1 MSIPMT
7 RVTTLGRSFFCSK
20 TTSKYI
26 SYFSSSA
33 NRLKTFQFR
42 VLLAVSLGALWN
54 TAVAVTAPI
63 GTTSGSFS
71 VTPTGAATYSIP
83 ITVPPGT
90 NAMAPKFS
98 LNYTSQ
104 GGNGLLG
111 IGWSIDG
118 LSVIHRCAPTLAVD
132 GVKGGVDYSSNDRY
146 CVDGQRL
153 ISVGGSEYRTQH
165 ESWNKITAL
174 GTAGSGPASFIVKTK
189 NGMTMEYGMTI
200 DSRIEAQGRADV
212 RIWALNKIQDQNGN
226 YLTIS
231 YTEDNLNGDYR
242 PALVS
247 YTGNDTLGLA
257 AYNSIVFDYEA
268 RTDQDP
274 DYIGGS
280 VIKITQRLKTIT
292 VQSGAS
298 IVRSYN
304 FSYDNAGY
312 QGQTRLTSLSECA
325 DGVCLP
331 STSFSWQA
339 AAGSSGFSSP
349 IPWSYGNGGVLAD
362 VNGDG
367 RDDLV
372 RIDLINQ
379 GESGTLYVSLSTA
392 NGFSATQNWGS
403 FSISSCMDGLG
414 GPCKFSFGDVNG
426 DGKADLVAVGSY
438 TFVGLS
444 TGSGFSSPVQWGS
457 GNGCVIDVKGGSG
470 NGCVVD
476 VNGDGRDDY
485 AGIALNNEG
494 TGGPIYVS
502 LSTSTGFTPTQVW
515 GSYFDQMCADGAGG
529 SCKFYFGD
537 VNGDGKA
544 DFLAS
549 GGSGVRMELFT
560 PPTIDLLKTITNGFG
575 ASISVTYKKLNDTSV
590 HIASTNSIYPYRDVS
605 DDSNVV
611 STAATSDGIGG
622 TVTTTYTYG
631 GAKKHVA
638 AETFLGFQWVQSVD
652 PSGLVNVTNYN
663 QVLDGTEGT
672 VASTETFAGSIRVKY
687 SANSWS
693 PVNLGGARTTSRL
706 TSNVEQSRELNNAV
720 VTTLTTTYSNYDAY
734 ENPGTIVID
743 FNDGHRKITTNTYN
757 NDTVNW
763 VLSQLILSQVTAE
776 APGQVSQTRT
786 SSFTYDVGGRVESEV
801 IEPNNAALKL
811 TTTYGYDSFG
821 NRTSKTVSGADI
833 LTRTESQVYDT
844 RGQFPVSKT
853 NALGH
858 TETYVHDTR
867 FGTVASQTGPNGLT
881 TSWSY
886 DGFGRKIGETRA
898 DGTTTTI
905 NYKCS
910 GGAPP
915 CATLTGYATQL
926 LASGA
931 GESWVFFDIFGRET
945 RTARIGF
952 DGIWSYTDT
961 DYDNLGRKT
970 KVSLPDFSSTP
981 VHYTTYTYDILGR
994 VLTATAPGNRV
1005 TTTNYNGLTTTATN
1019 PKNQSLT
1026 TVKNSQGKVV
1036 QATDAG
1042 GTTSYLH
1049 DPQGNLIRVTDV
1061 SGNVVAMTYD
1071 IRGRK
1076 TSMNDPDM
1084 GAWTYAYN
1092 VLGELTSQTDAKGQT
1107 ITMAYDKLGRMT
1119 SRVLP
1124 NSEGTSVWTYDTAFK
1139 GIGKLASVSNPN
1151 ATETYTYDNLGRLS
1165 TVDTSIGGAIYTF
1178 TTTYDVVGRVNT
1190 LTYPETGFS
1199 LRHVYDSNQFGFLK
1213 EVVNAVTGES
1223 YWKINPGGVDASNRI
1238 VNETFGNGLTGL
1250 RQYDPATGNLIS
1262 IKTGT
1267 AANAGSVQNLEYSF
1281 DAVGNLLTRT
1291 DSIQGYTETFAY
1303 DEDGLGLNRLTS
1315 VSGPSPKTFQY
1326 APNGNLIYKSDVGNY
1341 TYPTNGVRP
1350 HAVSS
1355 VAGTLNATYTYDLN
1369 GNMLSG
1375 DGRTITYTSFN
1386 KPKTIA
1392 KGGSTSTF
1400 TYDANLNRIIK
1411 TTSSNS
1417 TIYIGKLYER
1427 VTSGTTTEQKHYI
1440 YAGPNLVGTY
1450 TGPGGTNTPPT
1461 ANAGADQTVTGG
1473 ASVSLSGSG
1482 SDADGT
1488 IASYAWTQLTGPAVT
1503 LTGANTATASFT
1515 APSVATTTVL
1525 TFKLTVLD
1533 NMGSPG
1539 SDMVDITVT
1548 SSGGGGGSSPYS
1560 LLLSTSPDRSNSVA
1574 FNGAT
1579 VSGNIYV
1586 FVTPDTGITQ
1596 VRFYIDGNPQQTEN
1610 YSPYDLGSTEA
1621 SGAALPYSTTQLSDG
1636 VHSVS
1641 AEIDRDTG
1649 ATDIIISNFA
1659 VANNSANAPPTANA
1673 GPDQSVVGGTAVSLP
1688 GSGSDPDGTIVGYSW
1703 TQLTG
1708 PAVTLT
1714 GANSATASF
1723 TAPSVSTATVLTFQ
1737 LTVTDNMGAPG
1748 SDTVDITVN
1757 SATGG
1762 GNSLQN
1768 GVPISGI
1775 SGAAGAQ
1782 LYYTLDVPTGAT
1794 NLSFQISGGT
1804 GDADLYVKYGSPPS
1818 TTTYDCRPYV
1828 GGNNE
1833 TCTMPSATA
1842 GTWHVM
1848 IHAYTAFSGTTLVA
1862 SYTAA
1867 GGTGPTGTI
1876 LREYWQGIPGE
1887 LVSDLTSNPAYPN
1900 SPSGSSQLTS
1910 FEAPIDWA
1918 DNYGTRVRGYVH
1930 APQTGQYVFWISGDD
1945 YSELYLSGD
1954 DNPANKVL
1962 IASVPGWSN
1971 SRDWYKYAEQ
1981 QSTNYVSI
1989 SLDAG
1994 QRYYIEA
2001 LQKEGGGGDNLAV
2014 AWQLPDGTFEGPIP
2028 GARLSPAAG
2037 GAPPAGS
2044 PYTLLL
2050 STNADRT
2057 NPVAFEGATVSGN
2070 IYVFVNPDT
2079 GITQVRFYI
2088 DGNPQQTENNAPY
2101 DLGGTEAWG
2110 AAFPYDSILLGDGA
2124 HVVTAEIDRDTGSTD
2139 VISASF
2145 TVANSSARVWPSQ
2158 QTADPILLAALVNIN
2173 NSVTRD
2179 GLNWLTTTAAET
2191 NANTAASRLTRP
2203 LAPGLSPLAATP
2215 VKVNSANWDV
2225 ANATEYNIPL
2235 VFTNNQGVSATYYVN
2250 VKVQEVQT
2258 GSMIGTVRYFHT
2270 DHLGSV
2276 DTITDETGAVAQR
2289 LSYDAWGKRRNAN
2302 GTDAASITAQTTRG
2316 YTRHEHDD
2324 EIKLINMNAR
2334 EYDPLL
2340 GRFISPDTIVQ
2351 FPHSSQGLNRYAYV
2365 NNNPLSYTDP
2375 TGHRSWRNLFRA
2387 AVAIAAIYFT
2397 YNGQLTNFAM
2407 DVGKAGFGS
2416 AKIGIGLVR
2425 GGIIGFVAG
2434 GTAKSTFAGA
2444 FSGALFGKVGDL
2456 GLSQW
2461 ASPAV
2466 HAITGGFSSGLMGGD
2481 FRSGALG
2488 AGFSELA
2495 GNLPYANNLVVRTM
2509 VGGLSAELTGGQF
2522 KYGAWT
2528 AAYAYLFSQASA
2540 PRDEKLIDGIKVYR
2554 QDISLKSADGTDYGH
2569 WWIEIDGK
2577 ESYGWWPK
2585 GQVGLMDTLFGTEG
2599 ELNRMSR
2606 PGGSPTLD
2614 PHHGDYGRV
2623 PGVNAF
2629 DVYGDLSVS
2638 KATYVDQIRA
2648 YANSYSGSWS
2658 WPFGQ
2663 NCHSFQEGM
2672 LNKLG
2677 LTVRPAGQ

>member
-1 MSIPMT
+1 MSFPAN
-7 RVTTLGRSFFCSK
+7 RVIKLDRENLCSK
-20 TTSKYI
+20 TSNNPTKYI
-26 SYFSSSA
+26 SFLFSSVY
-33 NRLKTFQFR
+33 RLRTIQFR
-42 VLLAVSLGALWN
+42 VLLAVGLGALWN

-111 IGWSIDG
+111 IGWLIDG

-153 ISVGGSEYRTQH
+153 ISIGGSEYRTQH
-165 ESWNKITAL
+165 ESWNKITAF

-200 DSRIEAQGRADV
+200 DSRIEAQGRTDV

-242 PALVS
+242 PASVS
-247 YTGNDTLGLA
+247 HTGNDTLGLA

-292 VQSGAS
+292 VYSGAS
-298 IVRSYN
+298 SVRSYN

-392 NGFSATQNWGS
+392 NGFSAAQNWGS

-414 GPCKFSFGDVNG
+414 GPCNFTFGDVNG
-426 DGKADLVAVGSY
+426 DGKADLVVISGSY
-438 TFVGLS
+438 FYVGLS
-444 TGSGFSSPVQWGS
+444 TGSGFSSPVSWGWNGWGTGRYIVADVNGDGRKDIVRLELNSDGTSGWIYSSISNGSSLGTAQNWGS
-457 GNGCVIDVKGGSG
+457 FSISNCMDGLGGPCYFTFGDVNGDGKADLVVTSGSYFFAGLSTGSSFSSPVSWGWSGSSGSVIVA
-470 NGCVVD
+470 D
-476 VNGDGRDDY
+476 VNGDGRDDL
-485 AGIALNNEG
+485 ARVAVNSDGASGWL
-494 TGGPIYVS
+494 YVS
-502 LSTSTGFTPTQVW
+502 LSTTVGFMPLQNW
-515 GSYFDQMCADGAGG
+515 GSFSISSCMDGLGG
-529 SCKFYFGD
+529 PCNFTFGD

-544 DFLAS
+544 DFLAA
-549 GGSGVRMELFT
+549 GGNGGAAHIGLFT
-560 PPTIDLLKTITNGFG
+560 PPTIDMLKTITNGFG

-631 GAKKHVA
+631 GAKKHVTA
-638 AETFLGFQWVQSVD
+638 DVFLGFSWVQSVD

-687 SANSWS
+687 SGNTWS
-693 PVNLGGARTTSRL
+693 PVNLGNGRTTSRII
-706 TSNVEQSRELNNAV
+706 SNVEETRELNNTV
-720 VTTLTTTYSNYDAY
+720 VTTLNTTYSNYDAF

-743 FNDGHRKITTNTYN
+743 FNDGHRKTTTNTYN

-763 VLSQLILSQVTAE
+763 NLSQLIISQVIAE
-776 APGQVSQTRT
+776 APAQTSQTRT
-786 SSFTYDVGGRVESEV
+786 SSFTYDTLGRVESEV

-844 RGQFPVSKT
+844 RGQFPVNKT

-858 TETYVHDTR
+858 TESYVHDAR

-881 TSWSY
+881 TTWSY

-910 GGAPP
+910 EGAPP

-952 DGIWSYTDT
+952 DGIWSFTDT
-961 DYDNLGRKT
+961 NYDNLGRKIA
-970 KVSLPDFSSTP
+970 VSLPDFSQNP
-981 VHYTTYTYDILGR
+981 AHYTTYIYDILGR
-994 VLTATAPGNRV
+994 VKTATAPVNRV
-1005 TTTNYNGLTTTATN
+1005 TTTNYNGLTTTVTN
-1019 PKNQSLT
+1019 PKGQTLT
-1026 TVKNSQGKVV
+1026 TVKNSQGKVI

-1061 SGNVVAMTYD
+1061 SGNIVAMTYD

-1076 TSMNDPDM
+1076 IAMNDPDM

-1107 ITMAYDKLGRMT
+1107 IAMAYDKLGRMT

-1124 NSEGTSVWTYDTAFK
+1124 NSEGTSAWTYDTAFK

-1151 ATETYTYDNLGRLS
+1151 AIETYAYDNLGRLS

-1178 TTTYDVVGRVNT
+1178 TTTYDAVGRVNT

-1213 EVVNAVTGES
+1213 ELVNANTGAS

-1238 VNETFGNGLTGL
+1238 VNETFGNGMTGL

-1267 AANAGSVQNLEYSF
+1267 AANAGSVQNLGYSF

-1315 VSGPSPKTFQY
+1315 VSGPTPKTFQY

-1355 VAGTLNATYTYDLN
+1355 VAGTVNATYTYDLN

-1392 KGGSTSTF
+1392 RSGSISTF
-1400 TYDANLNRIIK
+1400 TYDANFNRIIK

-1461 ANAGADQTVTGG
+1461 ANAGPDQTVTSGV
-1473 ASVSLSGSG
+1473 AVILPGSG

-1488 IASYAWTQLTGPAVT
+1488 IASY
-1503 LTGANTATASFT
+1503 
-1515 APSVATTTVL
+1515 
-1525 TFKLTVLD
+1525 
-1533 NMGSPG
+1533 
-1539 SDMVDITVT
+1539 
-1548 SSGGGGGSSPYS
+1548 
-1560 LLLSTSPDRSNSVA
+1560 
-1574 FNGAT
+1574 
-1579 VSGNIYV
+1579 
-1586 FVTPDTGITQ
+1586 
-1596 VRFYIDGNPQQTEN
+1596 
-1610 YSPYDLGSTEA
+1610 
-1621 SGAALPYSTTQLSDG
+1621 
-1636 VHSVS
+1636 
-1641 AEIDRDTG
+1641 
-1649 ATDIIISNFA
+1649 
-1659 VANNSANAPPTANA
+1659 
-1673 GPDQSVVGGTAVSLP
+1673 
-1688 GSGSDPDGTIVGYSW
+1688 SW
-1703 TQLTG
+1703 TQTAG

-1723 TAPSVSTATVLTFQ
+1723 TAPSVATATVFTFK

-1748 SDTVDITVN
+1748 SDTVNVTVN
-1757 SATGG
+1757 PAGGGGG

-1768 GVPISGI
+1768 GVPVSGL

-1782 LYYTLDVPTGAT
+1782 LFYTLNVPAGAT
-1794 NLSFQISGGT
+1794 NLNVQISGGT
-1804 GDADLYVKYGSPPS
+1804 GDADLYVRYGSAPTLGAYDCRPWIDGNNENCDFASPTAGTWHVMLNGYSSFSGVTLVASYTPPPS
-1818 TTTYDCRPYV
+1818 STALQNGVPVSGLSGAAGAQLFYTLNVPAGATNLNVQISGGTGDADLYVRYGSAPTLGAYDCRPYV
-1828 GGNNE
+1828 GGNAE
-1833 TCTMPSATA
+1833 TCNFSAPSA

-1848 IHAYTAFSGTTLVA
+1848 LHAYSAFSGVTLVA
-1862 SYTAA
+1862 SYTA
-1867 GGTGPTGTI
+1867 P
-1876 LREYWQGIPGE
+1876 
-1887 LVSDLTSNPAYPN
+1887 
-1900 SPSGSSQLTS
+1900 
-1910 FEAPIDWA
+1910 
-1918 DNYGTRVRGYVH
+1918 
-1930 APQTGQYVFWISGDD
+1930 
-1945 YSELYLSGD
+1945 
-1954 DNPANKVL
+1954 
-1962 IASVPGWSN
+1962 
-1971 SRDWYKYAEQ
+1971 
-1981 QSTNYVSI
+1981 
-1989 SLDAG
+1989 
-1994 QRYYIEA
+1994 
-2001 LQKEGGGGDNLAV
+2001 
-2014 AWQLPDGTFEGPIP
+2014 
-2028 GARLSPAAG
+2028 
-2037 GAPPAGS
+2037 
-2044 PYTLLL
+2044 
-2050 STNADRT
+2050 
-2057 NPVAFEGATVSGN
+2057 
-2070 IYVFVNPDT
+2070 
-2079 GITQVRFYI
+2079 
-2088 DGNPQQTENNAPY
+2088 
-2101 DLGGTEAWG
+2101 
-2110 AAFPYDSILLGDGA
+2110 
-2124 HVVTAEIDRDTGSTD
+2124 
-2139 VISASF
+2139 
-2145 TVANSSARVWPSQ
+2145 SSAVG
-2158 QTADPILLAALVNIN
+2158 AI
-2173 NSVTRD
+2173 
-2179 GLNWLTTTAAET
+2179 
-2191 NANTAASRLTRP
+2191 
-2203 LAPGLSPLAATP
+2203 
-2215 VKVNSANWDV
+2215 
-2225 ANATEYNIPL
+2225 
-2235 VFTNNQGVSATYYVN
+2235 
-2250 VKVQEVQT
+2250 
-2258 GSMIGTVRYFHT
+2258 RYFHT

-2276 DTITDETGAVAQR
+2276 DTITDETGAVVQR
-2289 LSYDAWGKRRNAN
+2289 LSYDAWGKRRDAN
-2302 GTDAASITAQTTRG
+2302 GTDATSITAQTTRG

-2375 TGHRSWRNLFRA
+2375 TGHRSWRNFFRA
-2387 AVAIAAIYFT
+2387 AVAIAAIYYSGDIT
-2397 YNGQLTNFAM
+2397 QFARNI
-2407 DVGKAGFGS
+2407 GNAGFGS
-2416 AKIGIGLVR
+2416 AKIGIGMVR

-2481 FRSGALG
+2481 FKSGAIG
-2488 AGFSELA
+2488 AGFGELMGQIPGIENIFNSE
-2495 GNLPYANNLVVRTM
+2495 PKMFVFRTM
-2509 VGGLSAELTGGQF
+2509 VGGLSANLTGGQF
-2522 KYGAWT
+2522 KNGAWT
-2528 AAYAYLFSQASA
+2528 AAYGYLFNHCSHAGNCWQAFKDSA
-2540 PRDEKLIDGIKVYR
+2540 SMATDWAL
-2554 QDISLKSADGTDYGH
+2554 GTGPDTRVFGP
-2569 WWIEIDGK
+2569 G
-2577 ESYGWWPK
+2577 ST
-2585 GQVGLMDTLFGTEG
+2585 QVTDMMDA
-2599 ELNRMSR
+2599 
-2606 PGGSPTLD
+2606 
-2614 PHHGDYGRV
+2614 
-2623 PGVNAF
+2623 PGVNAARERLYSTNAQSVTNYSASF
-2629 DVYGDLSVS
+2629 GLIDYLTTSSPTQQFVGSYRVDVF
-2638 KATYVDQIRA
+2638 TVDQGKNLMFVLNN
-2648 YANSYSGSWS
+2648 NS
-2658 WPFGQ
+2658 
-2663 NCHSFQEGM
+2663 SFQSFGYGVTPAWERSSFGPGGNM
-2672 LNKLG
+2672 RQ
-2677 LTVRPAGQ
+2677 TYWWTEPRRP